1 MIDGRSPTGD
11 LTANLWNAGLVAVDL
26 PSGIRIR
33 GVLPGIP
40 ELARHGLIPQDLRAA
55 ALHFADPAWMR
66 AEGESP
72 EEAAKRQLEWRR
84 LVRLQ
89 VARFP
94 QDIEVD
100 GEWKPLGL
108 TLEQRIERIG
118 TPEHPG
124 TMDTLDV
131 DVLEDLVLRY
141 RTPDQIS
148 RRSRVMRGYGS
159 IEDITYVLPELRESL
174 DSGRMGGEVAEY
186 FTFLIGQL
194 EAQLTEA
201 GVTEAIEGKEALAT
215 VTDLATFRGDGRGA
229 PNRATRRSRARGV
242 AGAGVHAPRGRAARV
257 PARRSADAP

>member
-1 MIDGRSPTGD
+1 MTDGRSPTGD
-11 LTANLWNAGLVAVDL
+11 LTANLWNAGLVEVDL

-94 QDIEVD
+94 QDIDVA

-141 RTPDQIS
+141 RTADQIS
-148 RRSRVMRGYGS
+148 QRTRVMRGAGS
-159 IEDITYVLPELRESL
+159 IEDIRQVLPELRESL
-174 DSGRMGGEVAEY
+174 DSGRMSGEVAEY
-186 FTFLIGQL
+186 FKYLI
-194 EAQLTEA
+194 AQLAAQLVEA
-201 GVTEAIEGKEALAT
+201 GVTEATEGKEALAT
-215 VTDLATFRGDGRGA
+215 VTDLATFPGDGRST
-229 PNRATRRSRARGV
+229 PNRAARRSRARRV
-242 AGAGVHAPRGRAARV
+242 ASTDVPAPRGRSARV
-257 PARRSADAP
+257 PAGRSADAP